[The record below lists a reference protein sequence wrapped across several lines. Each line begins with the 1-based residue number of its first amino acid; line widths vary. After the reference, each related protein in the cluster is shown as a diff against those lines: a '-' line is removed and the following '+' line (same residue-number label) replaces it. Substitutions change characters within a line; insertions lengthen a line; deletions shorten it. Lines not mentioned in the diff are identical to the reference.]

1 MTEGKNNRSIV
12 PSGADAGFIKNLTRQ
27 VRLVLRLIAD
37 KRVNLFIKVL
47 PIGSLIYLIAPDFF
61 PLNPL
66 DDAAIIGVGFYLF
79 MELCPP
85 DVVEEHRQT
94 IWGEAQTQD
103 TQDTVGASF
112 KDNSD
117 E

>member
-1 MTEGKNNRSIV
+1 MTEGKNNQSIV
-12 PSGADAGFIKNLTRQ
+12 PSKADAGFIKNLTRQ

-47 PIGSLIYLIAPDFF
+47 PIGSLIYLIAPDIF

-66 DDAAIIGVGFYLF
+66 DDAAIIGVGFYMF

-85 DVVEEHRQT
+85 EVVEEHRQA
-94 IWGEAQTQD
+94 IWGQGQAQD
-103 TQDTVGASF
+103 TQETVEASF
-112 KDNSD
+112 KDNGD